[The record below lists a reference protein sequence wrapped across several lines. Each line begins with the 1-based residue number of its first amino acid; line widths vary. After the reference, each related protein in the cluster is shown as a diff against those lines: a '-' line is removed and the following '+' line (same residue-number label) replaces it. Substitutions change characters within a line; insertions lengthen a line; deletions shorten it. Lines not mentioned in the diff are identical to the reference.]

1 MTTDDRIAELE
12 ERVRRLED
20 ERAIERMIA
29 SYGPLVDAGEA
40 DATADLWAVDGTYD
54 VEGWPMRSRDDVAAM
69 VRSDAHQGLISRG
82 CSHFLG
88 PVVVTVDGNDAVA
101 VCESALIVAGASE
114 ATGEGQAT
122 KGFHVYRAGANH
134 FRLRRRDGRWQIV
147 HRTTRALDGGVEAR
161 ELLSEGVA
169 GRAR

>member
-12 ERVRRLED
+12 QRLLRLED
-20 ERAIERMIA
+20 ERAIERMIG

-54 VEGWPMRSRDDVAAM
+54 VEGWPMRSREDVAAM
-69 VRSDAHQGLISRG
+69 IRSHAHQGLIGRG

-88 PVVVTVDGNDAVA
+88 PVVVTIDGDDAVA
-101 VCESALIVAGASE
+101 VCESALFVK
-114 ATGEGQAT
+114 AT

-134 FRLRRRDGRWQIV
+134 FRLQRRDGRWQII
-147 HRTTRALDGGVEAR
+147 HRTTRALDGGREAR
-161 ELLSEGVA
+161 ALLSEGVA
-169 GRAR
+169 GRPR

>member
-12 ERVRRLED
+12 ERLRKVED

-69 VRSDAHQGLISRG
+69 VRSDAHQGLIGRG

-88 PVVVTVDGNDAVA
+88 PVVVTVDGDDAVA
-101 VCESALIVAGASE
+101 VCESALFVK
-114 ATGEGQAT
+114 AT
-122 KGFHVYRAGANH
+122 KGFHVWRAGANH
-134 FRLRRRDGRWQIV
+134 FRLQRRDGRWQIV
-147 HRTTRALDGGVEAR
+147 HRTTRALDGGVQAR
-161 ELLSEGVA
+161 QLLSEGVA
-169 GRAR
+169 RLAR

>member
-12 ERVRRLED
+12 ARLRQVED

-54 VEGWPMRSRDDVAAM
+54 VEGWPMHSRDDVATM
-69 VRSDAHQGLISRG
+69 VRSDAHQGLIGRG

-88 PVVVTVDGNDAVA
+88 PVVVTVDGDHAVA
-101 VCESALIVAGASE
+101 VCESVLFVK
-114 ATGEGQAT
+114 AT
-122 KGFHVYRAGANH
+122 KGFHAWRAGANH
-134 FRLRRRDGRWQIV
+134 FRLERRDGRWQIV
-147 HRTTRALDGGVEAR
+147 HRTTRALDGGTHAR
-161 ELLSEGVA
+161 QLLSEGVA
-169 GRAR
+169 GLTR